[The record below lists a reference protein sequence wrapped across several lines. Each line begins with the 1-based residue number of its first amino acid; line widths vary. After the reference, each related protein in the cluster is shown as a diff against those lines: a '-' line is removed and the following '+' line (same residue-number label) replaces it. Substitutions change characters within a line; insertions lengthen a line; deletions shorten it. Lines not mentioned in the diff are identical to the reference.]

1 MCSQTSG
8 GSNVAIGYASLWNS
22 TTGIGNVAIG
32 FGSLL
37 GSTTA
42 GFNIGVGYAS
52 MQSNTTGTCNI
63 GIGICS
69 HDNLDGGCNNVALGF
84 RAGANLSTGCYN
96 VSIGDSVCLASA
108 GGSCQLAIGFSGTE
122 NWLTGD
128 SGKNIQPG
136 AGIRDCANSLGTAG
150 QALLSTGT
158 AVCWGAAG
166 GASAATPTVAG
177 IVYGCSA
184 ADNVSVGQYAL
195 QSITSGS
202 NNVAVGCEALCSVT
216 TGISNVAVG
225 QSLVN
230 NTGDQNTAVGSGALF
245 LNTTGGFN
253 TALGNNT
260 MVFNATGRCN
270 TGIGQGALYCN
281 SAGNCNVAV
290 GMGSGFG
297 ATGSNNIFLGACSL
311 PSAAGVNNEVNIYNG
326 SVTARFQGAAA
337 GWSFVS
343 DVRDKRNVTALPVGL
358 EFVNDLQPRQFE
370 WDIRDSEVD
379 QGKAASGFIA
389 QEVDAAVES
398 HSAEY
403 LGLVD
408 KNNPE
413 QFTLTQTNLI
423 PVMVKAIQELSAQNK
438 ALEARIAQLE
448 ANG

>member
-1 MCSQTSG
+1 MLAQTSG
-8 GSNVAIGYASLWNS
+8 GSNIAIGYASLWNS
-22 TTGIGNVAIG
+22 TTGVGNVAIG

-37 GSTTA
+37 NSATA

-52 MQSNTTGTCNI
+52 MQANTTGTCNI

-84 RAGANLSTGCYN
+84 RAGLNLSTGCYN

-108 GGSCQLAIGFSGTE
+108 TGSCQLAIGFSPTA

-202 NNVAVGCEALCSVT
+202 SNVAVGCEALCSVT

-225 QSLVN
+225 RSLVN
-230 NTGDQNTAVGSGALF
+230 NTGDQNTAVGAGALF

-290 GMGSGFG
+290 GIGSGFG

-311 PSAAGVNNEVNIYNG
+311 PSAAGVNNEVDIYNG
-326 SVTARFQGAAA
+326 SVTARFQGAAG

-423 PVMVKAIQELSAQNK
+423 PVMVKAIQELSAENK
-438 ALEARIAQLE
+438 ALRDRLDAAGI
-448 ANG
+448 